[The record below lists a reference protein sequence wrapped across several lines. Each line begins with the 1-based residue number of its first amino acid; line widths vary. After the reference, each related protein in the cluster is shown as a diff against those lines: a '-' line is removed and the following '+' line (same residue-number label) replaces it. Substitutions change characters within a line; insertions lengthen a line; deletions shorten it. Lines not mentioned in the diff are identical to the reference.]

1 MPHVQRSKEAGIDLQ
16 SIATRIAQDNPSAAL
31 DWLNQMERLFS
42 ALATRAQMGERMRT
56 RRFGFVRRISQGN
69 YVVYF
74 RPLVKGVEILRVTH
88 GARDQDKL
96 V

>member
-1 MPHVQRSKEAGIDLQ
+1 MPHVQRSKEAGLDLQ
-16 SIATRIAQDNPSAAL
+16 SIASHIAQDNPPAAL

-56 RRFGFVRRISQGN
+56 RRFGIVRRISHGN
-69 YVVYF
+69 CVGYF
-74 RPLVKGVEILRVTH
+74 RPLTNGVEILRVTH